1 MGPRCLFQ
9 KSVVGV
15 KGNNIC
21 GVSWLRTQHTLG
33 TLPMCI
39 QYSLQTLF
47 HSHLP
52 PLEVLYASVRDQQAP
67 SKYFQKQAAYN
78 FPKHSVLEVGR
89 PHLPGIIVCPDDT
102 RYGEDRRRRH
112 RPSQGGDS
120 SALETRSVQ
129 RRIQELSKIHHLQ
142 EQEWEAVE
150 AWQALCSYLSFD
162 SLHPKK
168 ELS

>member
-21 GVSWLRTQHTLG
+21 GVSWLQTQHTLG

-52 PLEVLYASVRDQQAP
+52 PLEVLYASVRDQQAS

-78 FPKHSVLEVGR
+78 FLKHSVLEVGR

-120 SALETRSVQ
+120 SALETG
-129 RRIQELSKIHHLQ
+129 LSKEEFKSSPRYITFKNRNGRQWRLGR
-142 EQEWEAVE
+142 
-150 AWQALCSYLSFD
+150 LSVPT
-162 SLHPKK
+162 SAST
-168 ELS
+168 LSIPRRS